1 MSELLPAEL
10 AVDAYLDELL
20 TEAPPQAPLPVDAPS
35 WPPAASDY
43 LLCVAGGVRIAMPMA
58 QVEDML
64 PAPLAGSEARYA
76 GHPRQGDQ
84 PLRVAELAP
93 ILAADLHEPAADM
106 LVVLS
111 GRRWALACR
120 IEEDPLRIAS
130 SDVDWRVVRAERST
144 RPWLGGMHKDRRCAL
159 LDVAALLDM
168 LDQAPPAPAFAEPA
182 YQGYP
187 R

>member
-1 MSELLPAEL
+1 MSEMLPAER
-10 AVDAYLDELL
+10 AVDAYLTDLL
-20 TEAPPQAPLPVDAPS
+20 TEAPPQAPVPAAAPA

-64 PAPLAGSEARYA
+64 PAPLAGSDALYA
-76 GHPRQGDQ
+76 GHPRQGEQ
-84 PLRVAELAP
+84 SLRVVDLAP
-93 ILAADLHEPAADM
+93 ILAADLVEPSADM

-130 SDVDWRVVRAERST
+130 SDVEWRVGRAERSS
-144 RPWLGGMHKDRRCAL
+144 RPWLGGMHKDGRCAL
-159 LDVAALLDM
+159 LDVAALVEM
-168 LDQAPPAPAFAEPA
+168 LDQAPPSPEPSA

-187 R
+187 RR

>member
-1 MSELLPAEL
+1 MSEMLPAER
-10 AVDAYLDELL
+10 AVDAYLDDLL
-20 TEAPPQAPLPVDAPS
+20 TEAPPQVPLPVDAPS

-64 PAPLAGSEARYA
+64 PAPLAGSAALYA
-76 GHPRQGDQ
+76 GHPRHGGDQ
-84 PLRVAELAP
+84 PLRVIELAP
-93 ILAADLHEPAADM
+93 ILAADLVEPAADM

-130 SDVDWRVVRAERST
+130 SDVDWRVGRTERTT
-144 RPWLGGMHKDRRCAL
+144 RPWLGGMHKDRHCAV

-168 LDQAPPAPAFAEPA
+168 LDQAPPVQAASA

>member
-1 MSELLPAEL
+1 MSEMLPAQR

-64 PAPLAGSEARYA
+64 PAPLAGSEALYA
-76 GHPRQGDQ
+76 GHPRHGDQ
-84 PLRVAELAP
+84 RLRVVELAP
-93 ILAADLHEPAADM
+93 ILAADLVEPAADM

-130 SDVDWRVVRAERST
+130 SEVDWRVGRTERQA
-144 RPWLGGMHKDRRCAL
+144 RPWLGGMHKDRRCAV

-168 LDQAPPAPAFAEPA
+168 LDQAPPMPTPAPSA